1 MGTFVGT
8 ATTQHGREADATTR
22 EAKYILAE
30 QFGVPQADITADTK
44 LYEDLQGDSLDL
56 VELVMTLEDE
66 FGIEIP
72 DDVAEN
78 WVTCGQ
84 VIDYMVSRA

>member
-8 ATTQHGREADATTR
+8 ATTRHGRDTIATRHEATH
-22 EAKYILAE
+22 ILAE
-30 QFGVPQADITADTK
+30 QFGVSQAEITADAK
-44 LYEDLQGDSLDL
+44 LYEDLNGDSLDL